1 MIGIKDTGVF
11 RCSITVLI
19 YVTVSTVYM
28 HSIYS
33 YTQFVNRIFK
43 NIVSSTRYDQKKIKK
58 QSIRN
63 RNDLTVSDTL

>member
-19 YVTVSTVYM
+19 YVTVSTAYM

-43 NIVSSTRYDQKKIKK
+43 KIVSSTRYDQKKIKK